1 MESLLASEGRYGVAV
16 HPDRDGAHRSEKALA
31 GRQLRASEVGMKD
44 DQLFLKEASN
54 IVECLCNLNY
64 LICEE
69 AERPEKVRQYASLSD
84 QRLQAMIELL
94 RGE

>member
-1 MESLLASEGRYGVAV
+1 MGLRCIPIGTGRIAVKRLWPDANQGV
-16 HPDRDGAHRSEKALA
+16 
-31 GRQLRASEVGMKD
+31 SEVGMKD
-44 DQLFLKEASN
+44 DQIFLKEASN

-64 LICEE
+64 LIGEE